1 MLILT
6 IVCCILLAY
15 QDFKSREVNILVL
28 ICLFVGSLAITF
40 DRIGF
45 EVYTLTAINML
56 LIFILFTCL
65 FIYFSLKKM
74 KITNILDTKIGK
86 GDLVILLAITP
97 LFIPE
102 NLMTFIVFSV
112 LIALVISIPLKIKKI
127 PLAGFISVGLLSF
140 FILEKINFINGL
152 LPFYSISWN

>member
-1 MLILT
+1 
-6 IVCCILLAY
+6 
-15 QDFKSREVNILVL
+15 
-28 ICLFVGSLAITF
+28 
-40 DRIGF
+40 
-45 EVYTLTAINML
+45 
-56 LIFILFTCL
+56 
-65 FIYFSLKKM
+65 M